1 MAEREVADRL
11 RAFILPYLHDD
22 ERDYVETMYRDGD
35 VDALLEIAEAYAA
48 EHGES
53 LGEALEAA

>member
-1 MAEREVADRL
+1 MAEQEVAARL
-11 RAFILPYLHDD
+11 RAFILPYLRDD
-22 ERDYVETMYRDGD
+22 ETDYVEALYFDRD
-35 VDALLEIAEAYAA
+35 VDALLGIAEAYAE